1 MIKVPKDI
9 RSKMHLLADLSK
21 TCSKLSCEIN
31 DYFESL
37 GYNLENLRCGN
48 GESLDE
54 LEYGNGVTDIII
66 EDIENGKYDRKEK

>member
-1 MIKVPKDI
+1 MVKVSNEI

-37 GYNLENLRCGN
+37 GYDLEDLRCGN

-54 LEYGNGVTDIII
+54 LEYGNDVK
-66 EDIENGKYDRKEK
+66 DIENGKYDRKEK